1 MVGLQG
7 CFDEAGAD
15 FGFGRGVL
23 SVHHLHHTRIP
34 EDKTISANL
43 VYIYITWP
51 FYSLFVHS
59 LSLSV
64 CLSVLVPPVTRPFQ
78 TCVPPASCLPD
89 TPDSINEQ
97 TPPGSAFLNILF
109 TPRLFLFV
117 SLYPCLSSSPFFG
130 VFLLRRAVRAHHRC
144 SLDPLLP
151 SPLSSLSLF
160 FGLSFRTDFS
170 WSSLF
175 LPTRLI
181 IDAFHYP
188 FLPFGLAPFKDV
200 LSLIVRGIWNGLR
213 FMKPKGE
220 IYSASVPLDCF
231 AFIMVFSVMK
241 SLSLINLEKNRIPII
256 LPSILILLL
265 LIESSQTLEN

>member
-23 SVHHLHHTRIP
+23 SVHHLYHTRIP

-97 TPPGSAFLNILF
+97 TPPGRAFLNILF
-109 TPRLFLFV
+109 TPRLFLFI

-130 VFLLRRAVRAHHRC
+130 VFLLRRTIRAHHRC

-151 SPLSSLSLF
+151 SPRLLCHPFPSFLDCLSERIFLGAPCFYRPDSLSMRSTIRFYLLDLLHSRMF
-160 FGLSFRTDFS
+160 
-170 WSSLF
+170 
-175 LPTRLI
+175 
-181 IDAFHYP
+181 YP
-188 FLPFGLAPFKDV
+188 
-200 LSLIVRGIWNGLR
+200 
-213 FMKPKGE
+213 
-220 IYSASVPLDCF
+220 
-231 AFIMVFSVMK
+231 
-241 SLSLINLEKNRIPII
+241 
-256 LPSILILLL
+256 
-265 LIESSQTLEN
+265 